1 MTAIYLEKI
10 AYDRLI
16 DQLCNA
22 FNTGRLICPVTEKLD
37 DTRVKEALGV
47 FGDIWPET
55 IKADVERQDHT

>member
-1 MTAIYLEKI
+1 MTAIYLKKI

-22 FNTGRLICPVTEKLD
+22 FNTGELNCPVTEKLD

-55 IKADVERQDHT
+55 IKADVERQTHT